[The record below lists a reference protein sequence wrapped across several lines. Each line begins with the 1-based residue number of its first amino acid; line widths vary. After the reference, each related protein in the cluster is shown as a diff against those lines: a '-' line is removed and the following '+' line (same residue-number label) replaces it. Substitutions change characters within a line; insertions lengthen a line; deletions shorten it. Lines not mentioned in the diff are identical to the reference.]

1 MIQSYIRDPQTRE
14 LWDITLPEIQSFHRA
29 ITRGWIHASDT
40 IRQIIREGDTART
53 VEAQATF
60 EDWLYGNC
68 QRLLQQLGID
78 ADQND
83 YIMDAYL
90 EWGVRNYPITDK
102 ITQHTLDG
110 LMQMY
115 DDNNP
120 EDMLWDDYVSEI
132 RKIIEYQTQ
141 RNSKAPQA
149 MTREEMLRSIQSID
163 TDTLRKMLTAVEYQT
178 KA

>member
-14 LWDITLPEIQSFHRA
+14 LWDITLPELQSFHRTV
-29 ITRGWIHASDT
+29 TRGWIQTADT

-60 EDWLYGNC
+60 EDWLYGNIH
-68 QRLLQQLGID
+68 RLQSIAGYE
-78 ADQND
+78 AERND

-115 DDNNP
+115 DDNYQV
-120 EDMLWDDYVSEI
+120 DMVWDDYTAEI
-132 RKIIEYQTQ
+132 RTIIQYQTQ